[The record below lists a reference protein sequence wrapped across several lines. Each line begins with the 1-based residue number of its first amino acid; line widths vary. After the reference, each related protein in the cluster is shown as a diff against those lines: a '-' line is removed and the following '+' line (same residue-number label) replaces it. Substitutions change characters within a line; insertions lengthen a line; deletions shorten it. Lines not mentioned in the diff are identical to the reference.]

1 MQGHTKTKMA
11 LLALSLLSLTVSSVL
26 SARIVG
32 FMALG
37 GSQYINMKHIMEELA
52 SRGHQV
58 DKESVVLIFQ
68 NIHATHSS
76 CKLNTAEGFIDTI
89 S

>member
-1 MQGHTKTKMA
+1 
-11 LLALSLLSLTVSSVL
+11 
-26 SARIVG
+26 
-32 FMALG
+32 
-37 GSQYINMKHIMEELA
+37 MEELA

-89 S
+89 SWKDVPNTKGGIILLDYFFPILKGL